1 MILLKWVFLF
11 YCINWIDGKKPAI
24 MDEFYEGDKC
34 DVDYE
39 ILGLW
44 TVSMNWLIEW
54 IISYCDN

>member
-1 MILLKWVFLF
+1 M
-11 YCINWIDGKKPAI
+11 DGY
-24 MDEFYEGDKC
+24 FEGDKC

-39 ILGLW
+39 ILGLL